1 MVTIAEQLKQQAQQL
16 GFVLSGI
23 TAAAT
28 PGRLD
33 AFLAWLDAGYAGQMQ
48 YLHEHRQAY
57 SHPRH
62 VLDGCRSILMLAM
75 PYGPAEPYQPPEP
88 YQPEPHP
95 SAESNPSVAGAE
107 STSAAAS
114 SAAASNRRRAKVAR
128 YAQGTVDYHDLIH
141 LRLKQLR
148 LWLLE
153 KQPGALVRGVVD
165 TAPLLEREMAA
176 AAGLGWI
183 GKNTLLL
190 NRRWGSYFFLAA
202 LLCDLDLP
210 VDSADDKSYCGT
222 CTACLQ
228 ACPTAAF
235 PSPFVL
241 DARRCISYLTI
252 EHRGDIEPELQDRLS
267 GWIFGCDV
275 CQQVCPWN
283 RKVPLDHEPEF
294 TPRDDLSRFDLPQLL
309 EIDDQEFRL
318 RFRRTPLWR
327 AKRRGLLRNAILVAG
342 SRQIPEAYE
351 SLERLRQDE
360 DEMLA
365 QAAGWAVAQFASPP
379 DRFS

>member
-1 MVTIAEQLKQQAQQL
+1 MVAVVVIAEQLKQQAQQL

-33 AFLAWLDAGYAGQMQ
+33 AFHAWLDAGYAGQMQ

-62 VLDGCRSILMLAM
+62 VLDGCRTILMLAM
-75 PYGPAEPYQPPEP
+75 PYGPAEPYAPATHLHLDQTSPTDADTDA
-88 YQPEPHP
+88 QRVTA
-95 SAESNPSVAGAE
+95 SAVGRPA
-107 STSAAAS
+107 
-114 SAAASNRRRAKVAR
+114 AKVAR

-148 LWLLE
+148 QWLIE

-210 VDSADDKSYCGT
+210 VDAADEKSYCGT

-228 ACPTAAF
+228 ACPTNAF

-252 EHRGDIEPELQDRLS
+252 EHRGEIEPELQDQLS

-294 TPRDDLSRFDLPQLL
+294 TPRDDLSQFDLLQLL
-309 EIDDQEFRL
+309 EIDDQEFRR

-327 AKRRGLLRNAILVAG
+327 AKRRGLLRNAILIAG

-351 SLERLRQDE
+351 SLQRLCTDE

-365 QAAGWAVAQFASPP
+365 QAAEWAIAQFTSPP
-379 DRFS
+379 NRPL